1 MSAFILAWVLVSFD
15 SYSTG
20 MIYSPAVETLEDC
33 QRLQAFRKI
42 AIRGVAT
49 DNSSQCVQLRVMR
62 GVVR

>member
-15 SYSTG
+15 SYTSG

-42 AIRGVAT
+42 ATRVRE
-49 DNSSQCVQLRVMR
+49 DNSAQCVQVRVMR
-62 GVVR
+62 G